1 MSSRKEAPVRRRSWF
16 WPLFCVGLVGV
27 LLMFSLLNLNGQQP
41 RKVAGRALK
50 LSDIPF
56 NGDRSYQALQ
66 EICKIGPRVSG
77 SEGMLA
83 QQKWVEEKFT
93 ELGAKVSWQKFDARH
108 PQDGSKVPMANAI
121 IEWHPERMERILFCC
136 HYDTRPFPDN
146 DPDPRKRKGKFV
158 GANDGASGVALFAE
172 LGRHIQELPGKTY
185 GVDFVIF
192 DGEELVFDANRDKY
206 FLGSEYFA
214 EQYRAAPPPHKYVKG
229 VLVDMIADAELH
241 LFYET
246 NSFENKVARSTML
259 DIWETARKLGVAEFH
274 KTIRHEIRDDHL
286 ALNKTAKIPT
296 CDVIDFD
303 YPRPGA
309 QTYWHTT
316 ADVPEH
322 CSALSLAKVG
332 WVLVE
337 WLKQQK

>member
-1 MSSRKEAPVRRRSWF
+1 MSSRSWF
-16 WPLFCVGLVGV
+16 WPLFFVGLVSV
-27 LLMFSLLNLNGQQP
+27 LLMFSFLNSNGQAP
-41 RKVAGRALK
+41 RKPAGPGWK

-56 NGDRSYQALQ
+56 DGGRSYEALK
-66 EICKIGPRVSG
+66 EICAIGPRVSG
-77 SEGMLA
+77 SEGMA
-83 QQKWVEEKFT
+83 TQQKWVEAKFT
-93 ELGAKVSWQKFDARH
+93 ALGAKVSWQKFDARH

-121 IEWHPERMERILFCC
+121 IEWHPERKERILLCC
-136 HYDTRPFPDN
+136 HYDTRPYPDN
-146 DPDPRKRKGKFV
+146 DPDPRKRKGRFV

-172 LGRHIQELPGKTY
+172 LGRHMADLPNKKIGI
-185 GVDFVIF
+185 DFVLF
-192 DGEELVFDANRDKY
+192 DGEELVFDSNRDRY

-214 EQYRAAPPPHKYVKG
+214 EQYRADPPPHKYTKG

-246 NSFENKVARSTML
+246 NSLNNKQARMTMME
-259 DIWETARKLGVAEFH
+259 IWETAAKLRVTEFYPRL
-274 KTIRHEIRDDHL
+274 RHEIRDDHL
-286 ALNKTAKIPT
+286 ALNKIANIPT
-296 CDVIDFD
+296 CDIIDFD

-309 QTYWHTT
+309 TSYWHTT
-316 ADVPEH
+316 NDIPEN